1 MKMYFFKI
9 SHEQLLVVKDSK
21 IFYGRLENRTDNIN
35 EIHVAYYISNLI
47 GDIHQVGHCG
57 AIFYAL

>member
-9 SHEQLLVVKDSK
+9 SHEQLPVVKDSK
-21 IFYGRLENRTDNIN
+21 ICYRRLEIASDNRN

-47 GDIHQVGHCG
+47 GDIHQVGHC
-57 AIFYAL
+57 AIFNAL